1 MWVEARTS
9 FPMLTVSVI
18 KDNGH
23 LVPLTLLVMLLNTT
37 AVPMSLERRIPIRL
51 LLLVVAIGKQFLRQD
66 RLVGLGLLVL
76 LVLLA
81 RRDQR
86 DLTGELFL
94 TAPATQLGLMVLT
107 GISF

>member
-1 MWVEARTS
+1 M
-9 FPMLTVSVI
+9 
-18 KDNGH
+18 
-23 LVPLTLLVMLLNTT
+23 
-37 AVPMSLERRIPIRL
+37 
-51 LLLVVAIGKQFLRQD
+51 
-66 RLVGLGLLVL
+66 GLDPLVL

>member
-1 MWVEARTS
+1 
-9 FPMLTVSVI
+9 MLTVSVI

-81 RRDQR
+81 RRAQR

>member
-1 MWVEARTS
+1 
-9 FPMLTVSVI
+9 MLTVSVI

-81 RRDQR
+81 RRDQ
-86 DLTGELFL
+86 LVPVGKLFL
-94 TAPATQLGLMVLT
+94 TAPATQLGLTVLT